1 MEHLILFTFLQ
12 LAFTAQNIMP
22 QMAPGGAVPPAR
34 FEKIADNVRC
44 DSEKLSSGPSAS
56 GLSGCKEM
64 CSSDERCEFFAYYSK
79 RKYCE
84 TYITCDSRVQTHLR
98 MLYKRINEC
107 MEEIKD
113 SDARF
118 YRLIS
123 KEFTD
128 GMVRSHPPERNFHCY
143 CISRNWMTC
152 VIFVKEGSPE
162 QEAVRNRLIR
172 HDWKMLKPFFIA
184 YATRPGQ
191 PPSPIMFE
199 YEDSKST
206 TKVYAELD
214 VLFPERC
221 LPLSICSG
229 TSGGICPVEGTPFVN
244 GESVFIFSL
253 DVAKAVAGQPVRC
266 ISVSGVRKL
275 ATGQRKDGDQTGDAM
290 VHKDPWG
297 REDLTKK
304 PLVPGVDYIMHF
316 IFDEDYMKQGIC
328 QNGNVDLTKEEVT
341 EKEDKSSVE
350 KKPAESSE
358 NGHDKKKKQKKKKKK
373 GATSGGP
380 TAMEEAEE
388 DPEEPGPARSMSPD
402 ATSPFS
408 GEVLDPAVNDSD
420 PTTPTKRGSPPTKRP
435 TMKPTASA
443 RQAQPESF
451 VPVKRSKSKELPKRN
466 KLTTTKPSLSPTASA
481 RPQRDTLSSAPVRRP
496 RSQEAPRKD
505 RPDATNVEAT
515 VIAIDYDKGYGFLDY
530 EGEDVYFHIS
540 NVRGRQKT
548 QMGTFSTLKEGDAVI
563 CDIEPSPDGKTD
575 RRRAKNVRSIPKN
588 NNDTNVEA
596 VVLRI
601 NSDKGFGFLLYNHE
615 EVFFNTNDIMGGH
628 IRMLRDGDKVKCD
641 IGPPAVTGGRR
652 KATRIRIITVE
663 PSSDARSAQSPPMD
677 ESSSPKSVRFSD
689 AERTMPSAS
698 SPGSDATSMSDATSK
713 SWPGVTSK
721 KGSKKTRGQAASSQR
736 QSNSQPSSWGS
747 SAPRAQTISEHA
759 DPQPQSSYASSSN
772 AGAAS
777 SSAPPPQSVAPASAS
792 QSGSASGASSSV
804 PRPQSAG
811 ASSSGTQRESIPDV
825 DSDEERPV
833 DPNSENW
840 NTVSG
845 RKGRQKQPI
854 EPEPPPKSHGK
865 APMTQDETLTAPGK
879 LQQPKT
885 AKERA
890 TLTIGGAPKEPSGPR
905 SAAATAPQPGSPSGR
920 SITPPG
926 RQAPP
931 QGSEPSRQQRSKSA
945 QERERPPPRAEPP
958 QRPRQPPASGGSWAS
973 VMQPR
978 PEEHKPPAPSPQL
991 PETGQSPKLK
1001 PEPPQRQLSP
1011 EELSVLRLGRSENSS
1026 PTNIPT
1032 IKPTQA
1038 DDEPEELW
1046 NRPPT
1051 DDELSPPRKASPT
1064 IPETTQASS
1073 PVQPQPP
1080 PRVRP
1085 PSPEELWYRPPT
1097 PDDSPTP
1104 RAPTPIEA
1112 PSKMP
1117 VTYDEPRAPASFD
1130 IETVPGGPDREAPQ
1144 RALTSNEL
1152 SVILPALQSGAS
1164 GQGTGSGTEFD
1175 GSRPGSSELDSATGP
1190 SEYESMDEM
1199 RQRRKQ
1205 ERKKRGI
1212 PKSFLPESP
1221 QPPDSSAE
1229 SGTDF
1234 GRYSVPSRGSP
1245 GPSMSNFASPESAGS
1260 IPLTAQR
1267 TTVSLQSKPSTPL
1280 LDKPSAEKP
1289 PRKNYKPRE
1298 LELPQDALR
1307 NQASNL
1313 PQRPPPAPR
1322 YQDKSVQTD
1331 SSGEEHVSAIRF
1343 VHVARGTFAMMK
1355 PSQRTL
1361 FVFIFFIFLIIFTL
1375 FYTFFTTD
1383 FDTSDNIYIE
1393 FNITDL

>member
-1 MEHLILFTFLQ
+1 M
-12 LAFTAQNIMP
+12 
-22 QMAPGGAVPPAR
+22 
-34 FEKIADNVRC
+34 
-44 DSEKLSSGPSAS
+44 
-56 GLSGCKEM
+56 
-64 CSSDERCEFFAYYSK
+64 
-79 RKYCE
+79 RKK
-84 TYITCDSRVQTHLR
+84 TNPRWNQSLLNHQ
-98 MLYKRINEC
+98 K
-107 MEEIKD
+107 
-113 SDARF
+113 
-118 YRLIS
+118 
-123 KEFTD
+123 
-128 GMVRSHPPERNFHCY
+128 MV
-143 CISRNWMTC
+143 MT
-152 VIFVKEGSPE
+152 
-162 QEAVRNRLIR
+162 
-172 HDWKMLKPFFIA
+172 
-184 YATRPGQ
+184 
-191 PPSPIMFE
+191 
-199 YEDSKST
+199 
-206 TKVYAELD
+206 
-214 VLFPERC
+214 
-221 LPLSICSG
+221 
-229 TSGGICPVEGTPFVN
+229 
-244 GESVFIFSL
+244 
-253 DVAKAVAGQPVRC
+253 
-266 ISVSGVRKL
+266 
-275 ATGQRKDGDQTGDAM
+275 
-290 VHKDPWG
+290 
-297 REDLTKK
+297 
-304 PLVPGVDYIMHF
+304 
-316 IFDEDYMKQGIC
+316 
-328 QNGNVDLTKEEVT
+328 
-341 EKEDKSSVE
+341 
-350 KKPAESSE
+350 
-358 NGHDKKKKQKKKKKK
+358 KKKKQKKKKKK
-373 GATSGGP
+373 GAASGGP

-388 DPEEPGPARSMSPD
+388 DPEGPGPARSMSPD

-420 PTTPTKRGSPPTKRP
+420 PTTPTKRGSPPTKQP

-443 RQAQPESF
+443 RQAQPESV
-451 VPVKRSKSKELPKRN
+451 VPVKRSKSQELPKRN

-481 RPQRDTLSSAPVRRP
+481 RSQPDTLSSVRRA
-496 RSQEAPRKD
+496 RSQEALRKD
-505 RPDATNVEAT
+505 RPDVNNAEAT
-515 VIAIDYDKGYGFLDY
+515 VIAIDYEKGYGFLDY

-548 QMGTFSTLKEGDAVI
+548 QSGTFSSIKEGDAVI
-563 CDIEPSPDGKTD
+563 CDIGPPPDGKSD

-588 NNDTNVEA
+588 SHNTNVEA

-601 NSDKGFGFLLYNHE
+601 NSDKGFGFLEYNHE
-615 EVFFNTNDIMGGH
+615 EVFFNTNDILGGH

-652 KATRIRIITVE
+652 KATRVRIISAE

-698 SPGSDATSMSDATSK
+698 SPGSDATAMSDATSN
-713 SWPGVTSK
+713 SWPGVSSK

-736 QSNSQPSSWGS
+736 QSNSQPSSWGP
-747 SAPRAQTISEHA
+747 SASRAQRISEHA
-759 DPQPQSSYASSSN
+759 EPQSQSSYASSSN
-772 AGAAS
+772 AAAS

-792 QSGSASGASSSV
+792 QSGSASRASS
-804 PRPQSAG
+804 RPQSSGAG
-811 ASSSGTQRESIPDV
+811 SSGTQRESIPDV

-879 LQQPKT
+879 LQQPKS

-890 TLTIGGAPKEPSGPR
+890 TLTIGGGPKEPSGPR
-905 SAAATAPQPGSPSGR
+905 SSAATAPQAGSPSGR

-926 RQAPP
+926 RQAPS
-931 QGSEPSRQQRSKSA
+931 QGSELSRQQRSKSA

-958 QRPRQPPASGGSWAS
+958 QPPRQPPASRGSWAN
-973 VMQPR
+973 VVQPR
-978 PEEHKPPAPSPQL
+978 PEELKPPAPSPQL

-1011 EELSVLRLGRSENSS
+1011 EELSVLRLGRSENSN

-1032 IKPTQA
+1032 LKPTQA

-1051 DDELSPPRKASPT
+1051 DDELSPPRKALPT
-1064 IPETTQASS
+1064 IQETKQDSS

-1085 PSPEELWYRPPT
+1085 PSPEKLWFRPPT

-1104 RAPTPIEA
+1104 RVPTPVEA

-1117 VTYDEPRAPASFD
+1117 VAYDEPRAPASFD

-1144 RALTSNEL
+1144 RALTPNEL
-1152 SVILPALQSGAS
+1152 SVIRPALQSGTS

-1190 SEYESMDEM
+1190 SEYESLDEM
-1199 RQRRKQ
+1199 RQRRKR
-1205 ERKKRGI
+1205 ERKKKGI

-1221 QPPDSSAE
+1221 QPPDSSTE

-1234 GRYSVPSRGSP
+1234 GPRSVPSRASP
-1245 GPSMSNFASPESAGS
+1245 GPSISNFASPESTGS
-1260 IPLTAQR
+1260 IPLTAER

-1307 NQASNL
+1307 NQAANV

-1343 VHVARGTFAMMK
+1343 VHLARGTFAMMK

-1361 FVFIFFIFLIIFTL
+1361 FVFIFFIFLIIFTS
-1375 FYTFFTTD
+1375 FYILFTTTY
-1383 FDTSDNIYIE
+1383 FDTSDNVYIE